1 LHGGLAVRKAFLYIL
16 LLFVGMSLAVSACK
30 KPMSEEDK
38 IKAVIEDTADRAKEK
53 DLKGVL
59 AHVSESYKDESGND
73 RNAIKGI
80 LFVYF
85 QGYEKVGVFVRDIQ
99 VAVDGDKAEA
109 QVKVILTGGEDPDTM
124 GDIVPKSG
132 GGYLLDL
139 KLKKEDDEWTVVRAK
154 WTDIGFTKAL

>member
-1 LHGGLAVRKAFLYIL
+1 VKRASLYIL
-16 LLFVGMSLAVSACK
+16 ILFVGMCLAVSACK

-38 IKAVIEDTADRAKEK
+38 IKAMIEETAQKAKEK
-53 DLKGVL
+53 DIKGVL

-99 VAVDGDKAEA
+99 VTVDGDKAEA
-109 QVKVILTGGEDPDTM
+109 RVKVILTGGEDPDTM
-124 GDIVPKSG
+124 GDVVPKSG

-139 KLKKEDDEWTVVRAK
+139 KLVKEDDEWMVVRAT